1 MFYLKTFI
9 FFSRADLR
17 VSLKL
22 LSVVSKRKGSDL
34 YINYGGYI
42 KTRSEKSMR
51 AVVERLLRK
60 YKAIGPFSSTDDKY
74 IKNILHEYTMKVQRQ
89 EILTFGIGCMRK

>member
-9 FFSRADLR
+9 SFSRADLR

-22 LSVVSKRKGSDL
+22 LSVVSKRKGSHL

-42 KTRSEKSMR
+42 KTWSEKSMS
-51 AVVERLLRK
+51 AVLVFRK
-60 YKAIGPFSSTDDKY
+60 YKAIRSIFSTDNKQ
-74 IKNILHEYTMKVQRQ
+74 ISNEHFT
-89 EILTFGIGCMRK
+89 

>member
-9 FFSRADLR
+9 SFSQADLR

-22 LSVVSKRKGSDL
+22 LSVVSKRKGSHL

-42 KTRSEKSMR
+42 KT
-51 AVVERLLRK
+51 
-60 YKAIGPFSSTDDKY
+60 
-74 IKNILHEYTMKVQRQ
+74 
-89 EILTFGIGCMRK
+89 